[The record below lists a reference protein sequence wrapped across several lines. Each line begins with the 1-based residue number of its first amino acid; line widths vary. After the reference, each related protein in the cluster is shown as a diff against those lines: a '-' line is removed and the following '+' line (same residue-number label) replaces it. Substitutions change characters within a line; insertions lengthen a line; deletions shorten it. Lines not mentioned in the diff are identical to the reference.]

1 MSNVIKLNP
10 EIREAIIESGGQDV
24 IKCYQCG
31 RCMAACPWNLLENTE
46 YATYRFCQRI
56 RLGAIID
63 SEEKED
69 IAADTID
76 VFRCV
81 GCDSCRRE
89 CPRGVSLSDV
99 LRAVRRILVDY
110 DSYPSELKSVISR
123 LYSTGNP
130 LGESAEQ
137 RSAWADEL
145 GVPRF
150 DGNYEYLYFACCIP
164 SYDSRTQIVAK
175 ATAALLKKAH
185 VSFGIL
191 GEQEFCCGEAVR
203 RVGAEKVFQTAMKCN
218 IDSFNKNHVKKILTT
233 SPHCQ
238 LTFTKEYTDK
248 DPDIASVHVTQLFSH
263 LIIKKRLVPKYPI
276 NKKVVYHD
284 PCTLGRQLDIYDEP
298 RAILKSI
305 PGLKLVEVPVF
316 NRELSVCCG
325 AGAMGLWRD
334 WPQDERLAHFRA
346 QQILKTG
353 ADVLVVACPYCL
365 QMLEETMKSLNAS
378 IEIMDIA
385 EILWSSVAGPEQEKI
400 DEAA

>member
-31 RCMAACPWNLLENTE
+31 RCMAACPWNLLENTA
-46 YATYRFCQRI
+46 YTTYRFCQRI

-81 GCDSCRRE
+81 GCDNCQRE

-110 DSYPSELKSVISR
+110 ESYPSELKSVIAR

-137 RSAWADEL
+137 RNTWADDM

-150 DGNYEYLYFACCIP
+150 DEDCDFMYFACCIP
-164 SYDSRTQIVAK
+164 SYDSRAQHVAR
-175 ATAALLKKAH
+175 ATASLLKRAH
-185 VSFGIL
+185 VNFGII

-203 RVGAEKVFQTAMKCN
+203 RVGAEKVFQSAVKHNTEAFKK
-218 IDSFNKNHVKKILTT
+218 NKVRKVLTT
-233 SPHCQ
+233 SPHCF
-238 LTFTKEYTDK
+238 LTFTKDYPEHY
-248 DPDIASVHVTQLFSH
+248 PPLEAVHVTQLLH
-263 LIIKKRLVPKYPI
+263 DLIKKERLVPQNPC
-276 NKKVVYHD
+276 NKTVVYHD
-284 PCTLGRQLDIYDEP
+284 PCTLGRQMNVYEEP
-298 RAILKSI
+298 RGILQSI

-316 NRELSVCCG
+316 NRESSVCCG

-334 WPQDERLAHFRA
+334 WPQDERLANLRA
-346 QQILKTG
+346 QQILATG
-353 ADVLVVACPYCL
+353 ADILAVACPYCL
-365 QMLEETMKSLNAS
+365 QMLEETMKSMNAQ
-378 IEIMDIA
+378 IEVMDIA
-385 EILWSSVAGPEQEKI
+385 EILWASVVEPGTT
-400 DEAA
+400 